1 MVANFLMKGVD
12 MNVREL
18 LSLSPVLP
26 VMVVHDVDNTIK
38 AAQAMFAGGIRTFE
52 ITLRTPIALL
62 AISELKHSLPPDAI
76 VGAGTITH
84 PKDLQ
89 AAMKAGAE
97 FGVSP
102 GLTDKLTQAIHAE
115 AWPFLPGVASAS
127 ELMQAMDGGFDT
139 FKLFPAAAIGGID
152 LLKAWAGPFE
162 HARFCPTG
170 GIHADNA
177 ADYLALKN
185 VLAVGG
191 SWLMPTE
198 KVAQQDWLG
207 ITTLAQAA
215 CSLKAQIPESK

>member
-1 MVANFLMKGVD
+1 MKGID
-12 MNVREL
+12 MNVRDI

-38 AAQAMFAGGIRTFE
+38 AAQAMFEGGIHTFE
-52 ITLRTPIALL
+52 ITLRTPIALQ
-62 AISELKHSLPPDAI
+62 AIRELRNSLPPEAI
-76 VGAGTITH
+76 IGVGTITQA
-84 PKDLQ
+84 KDLQ
-89 AAMKAGAE
+89 AAMQAGAQ

-102 GLTDKLTQAIHAE
+102 GLTAKLTQAIQAE

-127 ELMQAMDGGFDT
+127 ELMQAMDNGFDT

-162 HARFCPTG
+162 HTRFCPTG

-191 SWLMPTE
+191 SWLMPAE
-198 KVAQQDWLG
+198 KVTQQDWQG
-207 ITTLAQAA
+207 IRTLAQAA
-215 CSLKAQIPESK
+215 CALKPQMLESK

>member
-1 MVANFLMKGVD
+1 MKGID
-12 MNVREL
+12 MNVRDV

-38 AAQAMFAGGIRTFE
+38 AAQAMFEGGIRAFE
-52 ITLRTPIALL
+52 ITLRTPIALQ
-62 AISELKHSLPPDAI
+62 AIRELRNNLPREAI
-76 VGAGTITH
+76 IGAGTITQA
-84 PKDLQ
+84 KDLQ
-89 AAMKAGAE
+89 AAMQAGAQ

-102 GLTDKLTQAIHAE
+102 GLTAKLTQAIQAE

-127 ELMQAMDGGFDT
+127 ELMQAMDNGFDT

-152 LLKAWAGPFE
+152 LLKAWAGPFA

-170 GIHADNA
+170 GIHASNA

-191 SWLMPTE
+191 SWLMPAE
-198 KVAQQDWLG
+198 KMAQQDWQG
-207 ITTLAQAA
+207 IRTLAQAA
-215 CSLKAQIPESK
+215 CALQPQIPESK

>member
-38 AAQAMFAGGIRTFE
+38 AAQAMFAGGIRAFE

-84 PKDLQ
+84 PKDLL
-89 AAMKAGAE
+89 AAIKVGAE

-102 GLTDKLTQAIHAE
+102 GLTDKLTQAIHTE

-127 ELMQAMDGGFDT
+127 ELMQAMDNGFDT
-139 FKLFPAAAIGGID
+139 FKLFPAAAISGID
-152 LLKAWAGPFE
+152 LLKAWAGPFAY
-162 HARFCPTG
+162 ARFCPTG

-191 SWLMPTE
+191 SWLMPAE
-198 KVAQQDWLG
+198 KMAQQDWQG
-207 ITTLAQAA
+207 IRTLAQAA
-215 CSLKAQIPESK
+215 CALQPQIPESK

>member
-1 MVANFLMKGVD
+1 
-12 MNVREL
+12 MNVRDI

-38 AAQAMFAGGIRTFE
+38 AAQAMFEGGIRAFE
-52 ITLRTPIALL
+52 ITLRTPIALQ
-62 AISELKHSLPPDAI
+62 AIRELRNSLPPEAI
-76 VGAGTITH
+76 VGAGTITQA
-84 PKDLQ
+84 KDLQ
-89 AAMKAGAE
+89 AAILAGGQ

-102 GLTDKLTQAIHAE
+102 GLTAKLAQAIQAE

-127 ELMQAMDGGFDT
+127 ELMQAMDNGFDT

-170 GIHADNA
+170 GIYAGNA

-191 SWLMPTE
+191 SWLMPAE
-198 KVAQQDWLG
+198 KVTQQDWQS
-207 ITTLAQAA
+207 ITALAQAA
-215 CSLKAQIPESK
+215 CALKPPNP

>member
-38 AAQAMFAGGIRTFE
+38 AAQAMFAGGIRAFE

-139 FKLFPAAAIGGID
+139 FKLFPAAAIGEID

-191 SWLMPTE
+191 SWLMPAE

>member
-38 AAQAMFAGGIRTFE
+38 AAQAMFAGGIRAFE

-76 VGAGTITH
+76 IGAGTITH

-139 FKLFPAAAIGGID
+139 FKLFPAAAIGGMD

-191 SWLMPTE
+191 SLLMPAE

>member
-38 AAQAMFAGGIRTFE
+38 AAQAMFAGGIRAFE

-76 VGAGTITH
+76 IGAGTITH

-89 AAMKAGAE
+89 AAMDAGAE

-139 FKLFPAAAIGGID
+139 FKLFPAAAIGGMD

-191 SWLMPTE
+191 SWLMPAE
-198 KVAQQDWLG
+198 KVAQQDWLA
-207 ITTLAQAA
+207 IKMLAQAA
-215 CSLKAQIPESK
+215 CALKAQIPESK

>member
-1 MVANFLMKGVD
+1 MKGID
-12 MNVREL
+12 MNVRDV

-38 AAQAMFAGGIRTFE
+38 AAQAMFEGGIRAFE
-52 ITLRTPIALL
+52 ITLRTPIALQ
-62 AISELKHSLPPDAI
+62 AIRELRNNLPREAI
-76 VGAGTITH
+76 IGAGTITQA
-84 PKDLQ
+84 KDLQ
-89 AAMKAGAE
+89 AAIQAGAQ

-102 GLTDKLTQAIHAE
+102 GLTDKLAQAIQAE

-127 ELMQAMDGGFDT
+127 ELMQAMDSGFDT
-139 FKLFPAAAIGGID
+139 FKLFPAVAIGGID

-170 GIHADNA
+170 GIHAGNA

-191 SWLMPTE
+191 SWLMPAE

-207 ITTLAQAA
+207 IKMLAQAA
-215 CSLKAQIPESK
+215 CALKAQIPESK

>member
-1 MVANFLMKGVD
+1 MKDVD

-62 AISELKHSLPPDAI
+62 AISELKHNLPPDAI
-76 VGAGTITH
+76 IGAGTITH
-84 PKDLQ
+84 PKDLL

-127 ELMQAMDGGFDT
+127 ELMQAMDNGFDT
-139 FKLFPAAAIGGID
+139 FKLFPAAAIGGMD

-191 SWLMPTE
+191 SWLMPAE

-215 CSLKAQIPESK
+215 CALKAHRPESK

>member
-1 MVANFLMKGVD
+1 MKGID
-12 MNVREL
+12 MNVRDV

-38 AAQAMFAGGIRTFE
+38 AAQAMFEGGIRAFE
-52 ITLRTPIALL
+52 ITLRTPIALQ
-62 AISELKHSLPPDAI
+62 AIRELRNNLPREAI
-76 VGAGTITH
+76 IGAGTITQA
-84 PKDLQ
+84 KDLQ
-89 AAMKAGAE
+89 AAMQAGAQ

-102 GLTDKLTQAIHAE
+102 GLTAKLAQAIQAE

-127 ELMQAMDGGFDT
+127 ELMQAMDNGFDT

-152 LLKAWAGPFE
+152 LLKAWAGPFA

-170 GIHADNA
+170 GIHASNA

-191 SWLMPTE
+191 SWLMPAE
-198 KVAQQDWLG
+198 KVTQQDWQS
-207 ITTLAQAA
+207 ITALAQAA
-215 CSLKAQIPESK
+215 CALKPPNP

>member
-1 MVANFLMKGVD
+1 MKGID
-12 MNVREL
+12 MNVRDV

-38 AAQAMFAGGIRTFE
+38 AAQAMFAGGIRAFE
-52 ITLRTPIALL
+52 ITLRTPIALQ
-62 AISELKHSLPPDAI
+62 AIRELRNNLPREAI
-76 VGAGTITH
+76 IGAGTITQA
-84 PKDLQ
+84 KDLQ
-89 AAMKAGAE
+89 AAIQAGAQ

-102 GLTDKLTQAIHAE
+102 GLTDKLAQAIQTE

-127 ELMQAMDGGFDT
+127 ELMQAMDSGFDT

-152 LLKAWAGPFE
+152 LLKAWAGPFAY
-162 HARFCPTG
+162 ARFCPTG

-191 SWLMPTE
+191 SWLMPAE
-198 KVAQQDWLG
+198 KVAQQDWQG
-207 ITTLAQAA
+207 ITALAQAA
-215 CSLKAQIPESK
+215 CALQSLMPESK

>member
-38 AAQAMFAGGIRTFE
+38 AAQAMFAGGIRAFE

>member
-38 AAQAMFAGGIRTFE
+38 AAQAMFAGGIRAFE

-152 LLKAWAGPFE
+152 LLKAWAGPFV

-198 KVAQQDWLG
+198 KVAQQDWLV
-207 ITTLAQAA
+207 IKMLAQAA
-215 CSLKAQIPESK
+215 CALKAQIPESK

>member
-38 AAQAMFAGGIRTFE
+38 AAQAMFAGGIRAFE

-191 SWLMPTE
+191 SWLMPAE